1 MTASLHRRSRG
12 LCLAVAISWI
22 TIFLYAAVVT
32 TASALI
38 LPMGSCFAP
47 SFRIASNDLFVT
59 MAMPSWSKQKIE
71 KETRRGS
78 FVLQQ
83 KFSKRSTTSC
93 KMSLGQEGS
102 TRNSTT
108 SNASTQEDL
117 DFQRRNK
124 LWVVLVDDEESI
136 RFAVGEFLYD
146 RGYEVT
152 ACADAKSLLDLIV
165 LKNKGSAIVG
175 EETTKHRLPDLVI
188 SDVRM
193 PESDKNGYEL
203 VQFLRS
209 ADTSIEGSPL
219 NQRSLVSLKNVPI
232 VLLTAKAMT
241 SDRIMGYKAGAD
253 VIIPKP
259 FSPEELVCI
268 IDSLI
273 LRRQQRL
280 KPKEAPQSTF
290 QNQEDFRILRR
301 ELSEIKAIVKKNAAT
316 TVQKTDIVLSD
327 KERVIVEL
335 LSQGYTPREIAAA
348 VLRPKASSNGEKQ
361 SIDREEVAL
370 IRKTIESL
378 VERTETESKTE
389 LIRWARKVGY
399 IHG

>member
-1 MTASLHRRSRG
+1 
-12 LCLAVAISWI
+12 
-22 TIFLYAAVVT
+22 
-32 TASALI
+32 
-38 LPMGSCFAP
+38 
-47 SFRIASNDLFVT
+47 
-59 MAMPSWSKQKIE
+59 
-71 KETRRGS
+71 
-78 FVLQQ
+78 
-83 KFSKRSTTSC
+83 
-93 KMSLGQEGS
+93 MSQGQEGS
-102 TRNSTT
+102 PRNSTT
-108 SNASTQEDL
+108 NNVSTQEDL

-136 RFAVGEFLYD
+136 RFAVGDFLYD

-165 LKNKGSAIVG
+165 LKNKGSAIGG
-175 EETTKHRLPDLVI
+175 EEIANHRLPDLVI

-203 VQFLRS
+203 VEFLRS
-209 ADTSIEGSPL
+209 ADTSIEDSPL

-241 SDRIMGYKAGAD
+241 DDRIMGYKAGAD
-253 VIIPKP
+253 VVLPKP
-259 FSPEELVCI
+259 FSPEELVSI

-290 QNQEDFRILRR
+290 QNQEDIRIFRR
-301 ELSEIKAIVKKNAAT
+301 ELAEIKAIVKKNAAT
-316 TVQKTDIVLSD
+316 TVQKTHIVLTD
-327 KERVIVEL
+327 KERVIMEL
-335 LSQGYTPREIAAA
+335 LSKGYTPREIASE

-361 SIDREEVAL
+361 DIDREEVAL
-370 IRKTIESL
+370 IRKTIEGL

-389 LIRWARKVGY
+389 QFGGLTESGTFVSERASYKSSKDLCHTE
-399 IHG
+399 HGTRAKMKILQYALGFWGEHMAPVKEHPLWCAVDNAVIGSSTSRTSSPDIASQAKMVFFS

>member
-1 MTASLHRRSRG
+1 
-12 LCLAVAISWI
+12 
-22 TIFLYAAVVT
+22 
-32 TASALI
+32 
-38 LPMGSCFAP
+38 
-47 SFRIASNDLFVT
+47 
-59 MAMPSWSKQKIE
+59 
-71 KETRRGS
+71 
-78 FVLQQ
+78 
-83 KFSKRSTTSC
+83 
-93 KMSLGQEGS
+93 MSLGQEGS